1 MKNYY
6 HILGLSFESNPEKEL
21 IDAAYKALV
30 KIYHPDVYKGDKKSR
45 ERKITEINQAYEI
58 LSNVKK
64 KIDYDQNLKDLKQR
78 NPSIIQTRILK
89 IQMFLIKNILMK
101 TGK

>member
-30 KIYHPDVYKGDKKSR
+30 KIYNPDVYKGEK
-45 ERKITEINQAYEI
+45 Y
-58 LSNVKK
+58 
-64 KIDYDQNLKDLKQR
+64 
-78 NPSIIQTRILK
+78 
-89 IQMFLIKNILMK
+89 
-101 TGK
+101 

>member
-1 MKNYY
+1 M
-6 HILGLSFESNPEKEL
+6 

-45 ERKITEINQAYEI
+45 ERKITEINQTYEI

-64 KIDYDQNLKDLKQR
+64 KIDYDQNLKDF
-78 NPSIIQTRILK
+78 QTK
-89 IQMFLIKNILMK
+89 KSFDYSDEDFED
-101 TGK
+101 TCF